1 MTIIALIGRQ
11 RSRADI
17 ICTLGV
23 ESSSEGGET
32 SLGVKVK
39 GHDLIC
45 KLCQHVTAVVQSG
58 RLSSFSPFYT
68 THNRSNIAW
77 PRVRPSVCPS
87 VRRVFGVQK
96 HRAMHDLVHTT
107 TGCLS
112 AGRQGVARFLYKPT
126 WICSVTLQVVGR
138 RAVSLRGK
146 TASRG
151 PSAIDNGH
159 SAFFVH
165 CNYHFNV
172 SFSPSCPIS
181 NYQLFLR
188 GHAPGSFVGTAC
200 LAAERNQRP
209 DSGPCSLNNK
219 T

>member
-1 MTIIALIGRQ
+1 MTIIALTGRQ
-11 RSRADI
+11 RSRANI

-107 TGCLS
+107 TGCIS
-112 AGRQGVARFLYKPT
+112 AGRLGVARLLCAAK
-126 WICSVTLQVVGR
+126 QR
-138 RAVSLRGK
+138 RAVPLQLTMGIARS
-146 TASRG
+146 
-151 PSAIDNGH
+151 
-159 SAFFVH
+159 
-165 CNYHFNV
+165 
-172 SFSPSCPIS
+172 SCIVTITLT
-181 NYQLFLR
+181 YRFLLLVLFQIT
-188 GHAPGSFVGTAC
+188 SYF
-200 LAAERNQRP
+200 
-209 DSGPCSLNNK
+209 
-219 T
+219 